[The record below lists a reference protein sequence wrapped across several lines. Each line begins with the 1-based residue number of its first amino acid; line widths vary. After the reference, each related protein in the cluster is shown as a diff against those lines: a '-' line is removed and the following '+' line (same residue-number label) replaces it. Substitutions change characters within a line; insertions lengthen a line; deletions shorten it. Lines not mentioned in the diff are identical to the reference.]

1 MRNIFA
7 QAANGGC
14 SHSQLEAKWEK
25 LQETGIKSD
34 RKGVIAG
41 VGNQKGLWVSVSSE
55 EASDDES
62 AVVNEHEQQ
71 AKANTKMRS
80 RLMRW
85 RNSWMEASRWAKA
98 VI

>member
-1 MRNIFA
+1 M
-7 QAANGGC
+7 
-14 SHSQLEAKWEK
+14 
-25 LQETGIKSD
+25 QETGTKSD

-41 VGNQKGLWVSVSSE
+41 VGKQKRLWVDVSSE

-71 AKANTKMRS
+71 AKAKKTKMRP

-85 RNSWMEASRWAKA
+85 RTSWMEASRWAKA
-98 VI
+98 MI